1 VGWYGDGKLVRTWAD
16 ESRGPPET
24 KPEQAL
30 PLNVTQPEQPLRK
43 DGVRGTLNP
52 VTLADQPTPAPEH
65 PAPATAPTP
74 ATAPAATPAQ
84 PAKRG
89 RRADA
94 ERNRAAILE
103 AAGAVFAE
111 QGGAVDVREIAR
123 RSGVGMGT
131 LYRHFPTK
139 DDLLVTVLG
148 QQFDAGLGDAG
159 ERVSATEDPWQA
171 LTGFFEQML
180 TTQSHNR
187 AVVESYS
194 ATGGPTSSCA
204 QRCYS
209 FIDDLRT
216 RCVNAGLLRPGITT
230 EDLVLLSGSLS
241 QAVMTTGDTHPGQW
255 RRLLHISLDGLSSR
269 NTEPLPEPEP
279 GT

>member
-1 VGWYGDGKLVRTWAD
+1 MNVAQ
-16 ESRGPPET
+16 
-24 KPEQAL
+24 PEQAL
-30 PLNVTQPEQPLRK
+30 RK
-43 DGVRGTLNP
+43 EAVRGTLNP
-52 VTLADQPTPAPEH
+52 VTLADQPTPAPE
-65 PAPATAPTP
+65 AARAAGT
-74 ATAPAATPAQ
+74 AATPAQ

-111 QGGAVDVREIAR
+111 QGCAVDVREIAR

-148 QQFDAGLGDAG
+148 QQFDTWLTDAH
-159 ERVSATEDPWQA
+159 ERASATDDPWQA
-171 LTGFFEQML
+171 LTGFFEQIL
-180 TTQSHNR
+180 TTQSRNR
-187 AVVESYS
+187 AVVESYT
-194 ATGGPTSSCA
+194 ATNGPTSSCA

-216 RCVNAGLLRPGITT
+216 RCMNAGLLRPDITT
-230 EDLVLLSGSLS
+230 TDLVLLSGSLS
-241 QAVMTTGDTHPGQW
+241 QAVLTTGDTHPGQW

-279 GT
+279 EPEPAADAPAIP